1 MSQLQVISNI
11 WQSFQQ
17 TKDFVS
23 DSVQQAGDSLKS
35 TATQATAKA
44 IDTVNTTFEQ
54 AKASVTIPT
63 AISSPMSNW
72 LAEHPTVS
80 RLVQILNWA
89 TNHPIISAVILIFA
103 LSIVF
108 NIIKAIA
115 RLIESASWSII
126 QVPFKL
132 IQALIKVSFLSLTQT
147 SRFAVK
153 QVIGNNIIT
162 LPSENFQRIY
172 QPKQQRLAEISARLE
187 AIQKEQ
193 QGLLQEVATI
203 LADTSDSSKI
213 V

>member
-1 MSQLQVISNI
+1 MFQLQLLSNI

-17 TKDFVS
+17 TKDFVR

-35 TATQATAKA
+35 TATQATGKA

-54 AKASVTIPT
+54 AKTSITIPT
-63 AISSPMSNW
+63 AITSPMSNW

-89 TNHPIISAVILIFA
+89 TNHPIISVIILIFA
-103 LSIVF
+103 LSIVWS
-108 NIIKAIA
+108 IIKAIA
-115 RLIESASWSII
+115 RLIESASWSIV

-132 IQALIKVSFLSLTQT
+132 IQALIKVSFLSFSQA
-147 SRFAVK
+147 SSFAVK
-153 QVIGNNIIT
+153 QVIGNNIVT
-162 LPSENFQRIY
+162 LPPENFQTIH
-172 QPKQQRLAEISARLE
+172 QAKQQRLAEIAARLE
-187 AIQKEQ
+187 AIQEEQ

-203 LADTSDSSKI
+203 LADTNDITKM